1 MPIVMRDEVMES
13 LQIRS
18 YESIVAEL
26 DRPNLYHNI
35 ITTDMSS
42 RYSGEGRSPLDF
54 IMDDVRSTK
63 NKDDIMK
70 TIIYFDS
77 VGQLN
82 LYVKR
87 FASYFLRI
95 CNTWPI
101 KSFNRTMQIDRIGI
115 KISQGHF
122 SVPAFVVLYVQLRHS
137 GWA

>member
-1 MPIVMRDEVMES
+1 MPIVMRDEVIEN

-18 YESIVAEL
+18 YKSVVAEL
-26 DRPNLYHNI
+26 NRPNLYYNI

-70 TIIYFDS
+70 TIVYFDG

-87 FASYFLRI
+87 LRQGF
-95 CNTWPI
+95 TTPGP
-101 KSFNRTMQIDRIGI
+101 SNR
-115 KISQGHF
+115 S
-122 SVPAFVVLYVQLRHS
+122 AVLYRS
-137 GWA
+137 IG